1 MIWQIAIAG
10 NAKRCAPDGARARR
24 ERRALSLQALVS
36 LSFSLLVFSTRLGSC
51 DRKHT
56 LDGIEIPREED
67 GDGGGFCR
75 RGSKT
80 SWNLLSEVGRAVIGE
95 QHLSVWV
102 SEYP

>member
-1 MIWQIAIAG
+1 MHLTV
-10 NAKRCAPDGARARR
+10 RARAER
-24 ERRALSLQALVS
+24 EGPCLSRPSSLSLS
-36 LSFSLLVFSTRLGSC
+36 LFSTRLGSC

>member
-1 MIWQIAIAG
+1 MHLTV
-10 NAKRCAPDGARARR
+10 RARAER
-24 ERRALSLQALVS
+24 EGPCLSRPSSLSLS
-36 LSFSLLVFSTRLGSC
+36 LSLPSTRLGSC

-80 SWNLLSEVGRAVIGE
+80 SWNLLSEVGRAAIGE

>member
-56 LDGIEIPREED
+56 LDGIEIPREEEEVMVVASAD
-67 GDGGGFCR
+67 EVR
-75 RGSKT
+75 KPRGT
-80 SWNLLSEVGRAVIGE
+80 Y
-95 QHLSVWV
+95 
-102 SEYP
+102 YPR